1 MEKGNPAQAAE
12 VLREG
17 LEKIEVVDDHAK
29 ELMYWLARA
38 YESAGNR
45 EEAKGVLGRLLRH
58 DYNYHEG
65 DAQAHGR
72 TEQDHRLRIRVKEL
86 SWPIHFPLRS
96 AFVRTK
102 NAACSTVPRRSALR
116 SELRKCSE
124 VVLRGTMEQAADQVR
139 EACRRLDREADRGTL
154 HRNAAARR
162 KSRLAKRLNALKQK
176 AATGAA
182 SPA

>member
-1 MEKGNPAQAAE
+1 MAHSLSSKKRIRQNEK
-12 VLREG
+12 R
-17 LEKIEVVDDHAK
+17 
-29 ELMYWLARA
+29 
-38 YESAGNR
+38 
-45 EEAKGVLGRLLRH
+45 RLL
-58 DYNYHEG
+58 N
-65 DAQAHGR
+65 R
-72 TEQDHRLRIRVKEL
+72 T
-86 SWPIHFPLRS
+86 
-96 AFVRTK
+96 
-102 NAACSTVPRRSALR
+102 RRSALR